1 MSADGAVEVRD
12 GRRRPRRRAVVGATA
27 LLLGVV
33 VLSAPPAAGASGV
46 VPGFVRSW
54 GTIGSGAGEFNRPEG
69 IATDS
74 SGNVYVVDRGND
86 RIQKFDSSGNF
97 LTSWGTAA
105 GSGHLADPLAVSVD
119 AGGTVYVLDS
129 GKVLRFGS
137 TGTFIGSWTGSLV
150 NPFDLAVDGAGNV
163 FVLDTNSGSPSRAIR
178 RYSSAGVLAIQW
190 NVLLAS
196 STVGVRPDGT
206 EVYVGETHF
215 EVGTTQGSVQRYS
228 ATGTSQGEMGI
239 VHGWGSQLG
248 IGVGSDNIVYVSDSE
263 STCQGFPCN
272 VSHGVTSFTSAGA
285 ELGDWGGKGSANGQF
300 LSPGD
305 VAPGPNG
312 TVYVADT
319 GNNRVQQFSSVPG
332 LSITKSADQT
342 TVLAG
347 DDIDYHLTVTN
358 TGNVDLTGV
367 TVTDTNAPDCAE
379 TTGSLAIG
387 AHTTI
392 DCTYTTVLAD
402 GGTYTNTATADSDQ
416 TTPATSNQV
425 DVTVTARTPAI
436 DYHLTVT
443 NTGNVDLTG
452 VTVTDADAP
461 DCAETT
467 GSLAIGAHTTIDCTY
482 TTVLADG
489 GTYTNTAI
497 ADSDQTT
504 PATSNQVDVTV
515 TAPTCR
521 GETVTV
527 ALADGATPTI
537 DADVILG
544 TAGDD
549 TVDALAGDDRFCGLT
564 GDDAFVG
571 GPGADIAFGGPG
583 ADTLSG
589 GDRGDLLV
597 GGSGADVVRGGNGA
611 DTLNGRGDDDL
622 LTGGNGADTLN
633 GGAGTD
639 ICRGRAG
646 TDIGL
651 ACETSTGIP

>member
-12 GRRRPRRRAVVGATA
+12 GRRRPRWRAVVGATA

-33 VLSAPPAAGASGV
+33 VLSPPPAAGASGV

-54 GTIGSGAGEFNRPEG
+54 GTIGSGAGQFNSPEG

-163 FVLDTNSGSPSRAIR
+163 FVLDANSGSPSRAIR
-178 RYSSAGVLAIQW
+178 RYSSAGVLANQW

-228 ATGTSQGEMGI
+228 ATGTSQGEMGT

-248 IGVGSDNIVYVSDSE
+248 IGVGSDSIVYVSDSE
-263 STCQGFPCN
+263 STCLGFPCN

-305 VAPGPNG
+305 VATGPNG

-342 TVLAG
+342 TVVAG
-347 DDIDYHLTVTN
+347 DDIDYHLTVAN
-358 TGNVDLTGV
+358 TGHVDLTGV

-402 GGTYTNTATADSDQ
+402 GGTYTNTA
-416 TTPATSNQV
+416 
-425 DVTVTARTPAI
+425 
-436 DYHLTVT
+436 
-443 NTGNVDLTG
+443 
-452 VTVTDADAP
+452 
-461 DCAETT
+461 
-467 GSLAIGAHTTIDCTY
+467 
-482 TTVLADG
+482 
-489 GTYTNTAI
+489 
-497 ADSDQTT
+497 

-527 ALADGATPTI
+527 VLAEGATPTI

>member
-1 MSADGAVEVRD
+1 M
-12 GRRRPRRRAVVGATA
+12 
-27 LLLGVV
+27 
-33 VLSAPPAAGASGV
+33 
-46 VPGFVRSW
+46 
-54 GTIGSGAGEFNRPEG
+54 
-69 IATDS
+69 
-74 SGNVYVVDRGND
+74 
-86 RIQKFDSSGNF
+86 
-97 LTSWGTAA
+97 
-105 GSGHLADPLAVSVD
+105 
-119 AGGTVYVLDS
+119 
-129 GKVLRFGS
+129 
-137 TGTFIGSWTGSLV
+137 
-150 NPFDLAVDGAGNV
+150 
-163 FVLDTNSGSPSRAIR
+163 
-178 RYSSAGVLAIQW
+178 
-190 NVLLAS
+190 
-196 STVGVRPDGT
+196 
-206 EVYVGETHF
+206 
-215 EVGTTQGSVQRYS
+215 
-228 ATGTSQGEMGI
+228 
-239 VHGWGSQLG
+239 
-248 IGVGSDNIVYVSDSE
+248 
-263 STCQGFPCN
+263 
-272 VSHGVTSFTSAGA
+272 
-285 ELGDWGGKGSANGQF
+285 
-300 LSPGD
+300 
-305 VAPGPNG
+305 
-312 TVYVADT
+312 
-319 GNNRVQQFSSVPG
+319 PG

-342 TVLAG
+342 IVLAG
-347 DDIDYHLTVTN
+347 DDIDYHLTVAN
-358 TGNVDLTGV
+358 TGHVDLTGV
-367 TVTDTNAPDCAE
+367 TVTDADAPDCAE
-379 TTGSLAIG
+379 TIGSLAIG

-392 DCTYTTVLAD
+392 DCTYTTAD
-402 GGTYTNTATADSDQ
+402 PGDVGTYTNTATADSDQ

-425 DVTVTARTPAI
+425 DVTVTARTPALTIAKSADQTTVVAGDDI

-467 GSLAIGAHTTIDCTY
+467 GSLAIGAHTTIACTY

-489 GTYTNTAI
+489 GTYTNTAT
-497 ADSDQTT
+497 ADSDQTA
-504 PATSNQVDVTV
+504 PATSNQIDVTV
-515 TAPTCR
+515 TVPTCR

-527 ALADGATPTI
+527 ALAEGATPTI

-597 GGSGADVVRGGNGA
+597 GGSGADVARGGNGA
-611 DTLNGRGDDDL
+611 DTLKGRGDDDL

>member
-402 GGTYTNTATADSDQ
+402 GGTYTNTA
-416 TTPATSNQV
+416 
-425 DVTVTARTPAI
+425 
-436 DYHLTVT
+436 
-443 NTGNVDLTG
+443 
-452 VTVTDADAP
+452 
-461 DCAETT
+461 
-467 GSLAIGAHTTIDCTY
+467 
-482 TTVLADG
+482 
-489 GTYTNTAI
+489 I